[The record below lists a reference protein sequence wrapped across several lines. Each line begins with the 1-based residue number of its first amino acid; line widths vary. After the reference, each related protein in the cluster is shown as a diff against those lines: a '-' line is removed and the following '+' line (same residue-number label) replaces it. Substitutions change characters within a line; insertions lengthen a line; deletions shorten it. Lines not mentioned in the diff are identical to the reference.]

1 VKVFP
6 QPGQRPRRIPIQSWC
21 SSWACLRRRPWPM
34 IESHSQIGH
43 RRKMTSAQ
51 LAAHSASSL
60 CAGVESGINEIV
72 LVGALPRLDLPR
84 SRPDAELLPP
94 EGKSNWKR
102 ITLFAYCFY
111 GCDSQDWPVINGNP
125 EVISSPAGLV
135 PTKRACV
142 YEYRVN
148 SRVVG

>member
-1 VKVFP
+1 
-6 QPGQRPRRIPIQSWC
+6 
-21 SSWACLRRRPWPM
+21 M